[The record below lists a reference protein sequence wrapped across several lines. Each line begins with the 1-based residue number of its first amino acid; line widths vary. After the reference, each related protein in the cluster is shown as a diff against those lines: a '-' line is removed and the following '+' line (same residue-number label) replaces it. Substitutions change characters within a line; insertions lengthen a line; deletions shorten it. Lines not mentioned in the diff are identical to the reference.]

1 MTNTAEKISLPVDYA
16 TARRRKMVPFIR
28 DAYVALQDGNC
39 YLCDHDLEG
48 KPSAEIEAADVTE
61 SLFPPGFFNH
71 PVHLHHSHKTG
82 LTIGAVHA
90 KCNAVEWEYF
100 GE

>member
-1 MTNTAEKISLPVDYA
+1 MLIGITLPA
-16 TARRRKMVPFIR
+16 TYSRLSSGSRKRVR
-28 DAYVALQDGNC
+28 EEYVRLQ
-39 YLCDHDLEG
+39 EG
-48 KPSAEIEAADVTE
+48 KCHYCKAPLSDPPPPHVQALSTTRGR
-61 SLFPPGFFNH
+61 FPKNFFDW

-90 KCNAVEWEYF
+90 KCNAVLFVYH